1 MEQQNDM
8 NDVIVIG
15 AGAIGISIAA
25 ALMEAGLQVVVLERG
40 CVGAEGATRY
50 SGGIVRQM
58 DLDPVRSR
66 LSAAA
71 SPWQQSWVV
80 RDAFNASTKR
90 TGVIHLGST
99 AQCTDLLASASYGVT
114 AACDASMAIGPF
126 LSSSVDKNLCAL
138 VEYAG
143 GIADVRGYVAR
154 LADYVRSEGT
164 LHDHLPVA
172 RYGADAEQAYIDAG
186 GLTLRARIVI
196 DACGADA
203 PAGRP
208 TGLVHARTIPFTRFS
223 SDQVPGRPLIAYA
236 VNTYVLPLTSTT
248 MQVGGQIRSTGASV
262 SELDTNPYDNE
273 TDACNR
279 LSMLGFS
286 ASGLTALGTKVAFD
300 AYTNDGLPVIGFAD
314 PLARLYLATG
324 FCGVGYKMAPTVAE
338 LVTADVLRRLKD
350 CPLEP
355 AQRDLLRICAPGRRA
370 LQGAQ

>member
-1 MEQQNDM
+1 MGQPTDM

-25 ALMEAGLQVVVLERG
+25 ALIEAGLRVVVLERG

-58 DLDPVRSR
+58 DPDPVRSR

-71 SPWQQSWVV
+71 SPWPQSWVV
-80 RDAFNASTKR
+80 RDAFNAAIKR
-90 TGVIHLGST
+90 TGVIHLGS
-99 AQCTDLLASASYGVT
+99 AAHCTDLLASASYGIT

-126 LSSSVDKNLCAL
+126 LSPGVDNNLCAL

-143 GIADVRGYVAR
+143 GIADVRGYVAG
-154 LADYVRSEGT
+154 LADYVRTEGT
-164 LHDHLPVA
+164 LHDHLPVV
-172 RYGADAEQAYIDAG
+172 RYGADADGARIDAG
-186 GLTLRARIVI
+186 GLQLQARIVV

-208 TGLVHARTIPFTRFS
+208 AGLVHARTIPFTRFS
-223 SDQVPGRPLIAYA
+223 SAHVPSRPLIAYA

-248 MQVGGQIRSTGASV
+248 MQVGGQIRSTAASV

-273 TDACNR
+273 ADACKR
-279 LSMLGFS
+279 LSMLGFC
-286 ASGLTALGTKVAFD
+286 ASGLTAVATKVAFD
-300 AYTNDGLPVIGFAD
+300 AYTDDGLPVIGFAD

-355 AQRDLLRICAPGRRA
+355 AQRDLLRLCAPGRRP
-370 LQGAQ
+370 LQGGQ